1 MIRPTGPPH
10 SSRRADEVVTLRL
23 ENQHRASGG
32 DKSTM
37 TPKTAE
43 EKATKSPAS
52 GGEKSTMTPEAAWAA
67 AMAFENRP
75 NPYRFFDELRKT
87 PVAHVGNGVY
97 AITGYRE
104 LMALAHDPRIS
115 SDMRRLKAR
124 AAANGG
130 ESDPSLE
137 AYGEHGNMI
146 ASDPPE
152 HDKMRR
158 QAMRQFGPPHTPDL
172 IPSTEKD
179 IQKLCDELLDKAK
192 GKTRI
197 DIVDDYAYPVPVMVI
212 CKILGVPLKD
222 EPQFHA
228 WIHDFMA
235 GLMDMGPEAE
245 TEEGKALKAKGQES
259 TAALV
264 EYLTELIKGF
274 LKQPT
279 DAMLSK
285 LVNDDSGPDGKMTP
299 REGVNNASLLLIA
312 GHDSTVNTIA
322 HSVLTVLRNPGAFE
336 LLRRRP
342 ELVPGAIEEVLR
354 LESAVQFFP
363 SRSATHDIEIGGTV
377 IPAGSP
383 VHLMYGAANR
393 DPKKFPNPNKFDPER
408 QGNEHFGWGS
418 GIHTC
423 FGGPLARLEVNV
435 ALETFIRRVENP
447 RLVADPPEYRR
458 SNVFRGPRHL
468 FIDYDRIRD

>member
-1 MIRPTGPPH
+1 
-10 SSRRADEVVTLRL
+10 
-23 ENQHRASGG
+23 
-32 DKSTM
+32 
-37 TPKTAE
+37 
-43 EKATKSPAS
+43 
-52 GGEKSTMTPEAAWAA
+52 MTPEQAWAK
-67 AMAFENRP
+67 AMSFEHRP
-75 NPYRFFDELRKT
+75 NPYPFFDELRKT
-87 PVAHVGNGVY
+87 PVVHVGNGVY
-97 AITGYRE
+97 VVTGYRE

-124 AAANGG
+124 AATTAGS

-152 HDKMRR
+152 HDRQRR
-158 QAMRQFGPPHTPDL
+158 QAMRHFGPPHTTHL
-172 IPSTEKD
+172 IPSTGPD
-179 IQKLCDELLDKAK
+179 ISKLCNELLDKAK

-235 GLMDMGPEAE
+235 GLADIGPDAA
-245 TEEGKALKAKGQES
+245 TPEGKVRAAKGKES
-259 TAALV
+259 TEALLQ
-264 EYLTELIKGF
+264 YLADLIKGF
-274 LKQPT
+274 LKEPS

-285 LVNDDSGPDGKMTP
+285 MVNEDGPDGRMTP
-299 REGVNNASLLLIA
+299 REAVTNASLLLIA

-322 HSVLTVLRNPGAFE
+322 HCVLTLLRNPGSIE
-336 LLRRRP
+336 LLRERP
-342 ELVPGAIEEVLR
+342 GLTPFAIEEVLR
-354 LESAVQFFP
+354 VESAVQFFP
-363 SRSATHDIEIGGTV
+363 SRSATADIEIAGTV

-393 DPKKFPNPNKFDPER
+393 DPKRFTDPNKFDPER
-408 QGNEHFGWGS
+408 RDNEHFGWGS

-423 FGGPLARLEVNV
+423 FGGPLARLEVNL
-435 ALETFIRRVENP
+435 ALEAFLSRVENP
-447 RLVADPPEYRR
+447 RLVEDPPEYRR

-468 FIDYDRIRD
+468 FVDYDRIRD